1 MTLLELEDV
10 TAFYGPVQVL
20 EGVSL
25 SVPEEGAVGILGAN
39 GAGKTT
45 TLRAISGT
53 VRAGGRIVFD
63 GKDIRGMRPDQVAA
77 LGIAHVPEGRGTLG
91 DLTVRENLRV
101 GAYLRKDAKGVE
113 RDIDYCLDLFPN
125 LQDRIRSNASAL
137 SGGEQQMLAVGRAI
151 MSKPRLMLLD
161 EASLGLAP
169 STAKNVYDAIR
180 RLRVESGIAMV
191 VVEQNANLA
200 FTLVD
205 SATVLET
212 GRNVLTGTSAE
223 LKGMDE
229 IRRAYLGAEMGKFV
243 QLVVDGLSTG
253 SIYGAIALAI
263 VLVNQATGLINFAQG
278 GMAVLATYVAWWLT
292 THGVPLILAILV
304 SILFSFAFGA
314 VAERWLM
321 RRFERGDPD
330 TAVVVTIGLL
340 TLITGFCGWLF
351 TYNNQQFPSLFPLG
365 TVSFLGVHISIRSIG
380 TTLVIVVAM
389 VLLQVLFV
397 GTKLGLALRAVA
409 INPQSAAFSG
419 LPVGTPPHGRLGPGR
434 GASAPSPGRSSRRSS
449 R

>member
-25 SVPEEGAVGILGAN
+25 SVPENGAVGILGAN

-53 VRAGGRIVFD
+53 VRARGRIVFD

-91 DLTVRENLRV
+91 DLTVRDNLRV
-101 GAYLRKDAKGVE
+101 GAYLRKDAKGVD

-125 LQDRIRSNASAL
+125 LKERIRSNASAL
-137 SGGEQQMLAVGRAI
+137 SGGEQQMLAVARAI
-151 MSKPRLMLLD
+151 MSKPRLLLLD

-180 RLRVESGIAMV
+180 RLRIDSDIAMV

-200 FTLVD
+200 FSLVD

-212 GRNVLTGTSAE
+212 GRNVLTGTTAE

-229 IRRAYLGAEMGKFV
+229 IRRAYLGG
-243 QLVVDGLSTG
+243 
-253 SIYGAIALAI
+253 
-263 VLVNQATGLINFAQG
+263 
-278 GMAVLATYVAWWLT
+278 
-292 THGVPLILAILV
+292 
-304 SILFSFAFGA
+304 
-314 VAERWLM
+314 
-321 RRFERGDPD
+321 
-330 TAVVVTIGLL
+330 
-340 TLITGFCGWLF
+340 
-351 TYNNQQFPSLFPLG
+351 
-365 TVSFLGVHISIRSIG
+365 
-380 TTLVIVVAM
+380 
-389 VLLQVLFV
+389 
-397 GTKLGLALRAVA
+397 
-409 INPQSAAFSG
+409 
-419 LPVGTPPHGRLGPGR
+419 
-434 GASAPSPGRSSRRSS
+434 
-449 R
+449 